1 MGKSYF
7 KSPIGILEI
16 ISEKDALVSL
26 KLVEKMEVFKKKNDF
41 IDNVENQL
49 TEYFSGKRENFD
61 INLNPQGTV
70 FQKQVWTKLL
80 EIPYGEVKSYSEIAK
95 QIANQNAARAVGNAC
110 NKNPIMIVIPCHR
123 VVSKTGNLGGFAYGN
138 LVKQQLLEL
147 ENFVL

>member
-1 MGKSYF
+1 MEKSYF

-61 INLNPQGTV
+61 INLNPQGTF

-138 LVKQQLLEL
+138 LVKQRLLEL

>member
-16 ISEKDALVSL
+16 ISEKEALVSL
-26 KLVEKMEVFKKKNDF
+26 KLVEKTEVFKKKNDF
-41 IDNVENQL
+41 IENVENQL